1 MSLKK
6 FIFFLVEIDGR
17 CRQIVNGVVTSLTQ
31 PKQLSQAPDG
41 NQEIAIG
48 WERSQV
54 YHGNVRMFALPFGYV
69 MEAAT
74 ILRNDFYKFNLD
86 RVLFLSVKRLT
97 YEYTATT
104 FKEYYKQIYK
114 GQLDWASADDDQGN
128 YRFNIGLLEA
138 GLQKLMKANE
148 GTEYEILFDIDA
160 KNVKMDGTYIA
171 GSFKWLVTEDT
182 FQNEKYPSLYKISS
196 DNPIPGIALF
206 DVQKNGAGNPI
217 TADTLEYFAEATQDI
232 ADVTLTG
239 LIVNAE
245 FSAAD
250 LVIELVI
257 FNTISD
263 TVRDTIDLAPD
274 DPYAQNSNIIIDT
287 IFDILKGDRLFFK
300 VGIGPINIISIAES
314 NLQLSAKSKP
324 LPSTIKGFTL
334 FDLGM
339 KLVEKITGSTV
350 NFESEFLQLKNIM
363 ITSGDGIRS
372 ITNATIKTTW
382 RDYWKAVDV
391 YTKAQCTIT
400 DKVRIGPRLT
410 AYDPAKAPIALGL
423 VKGFKIT
430 PALDYIWTS
439 IKVGH
444 QDPKTDDT
452 NGKFDFNSSMVFST
466 GITAIPDK
474 QLDLQSPWKASPWE
488 IEQTRANYDGKTTT
502 DKESDNDIYALAV
515 LPDPAGD
522 SFESTATFQADGAP
536 FAPGQPLVQLVAPS
550 PIIQAGMKL
559 RFVGS
564 ILNTG
569 DYTVAFA
576 TSWFFGQLITLNEP
590 LVDESLVVTVEIL
603 EGQLYILDRTPVITQ
618 LTLPDDADQE
628 TKDSVYNV
636 PLSPKRIF
644 NLHKGWIAGGCYG
657 YAPGSI
663 TFASNKRNK
672 ELIADGIVEKADV
685 PIANLGDP
693 DYIPKYM
700 EFDTLSPV
708 DMTETLETDPNPN
721 MQPEWLDNTYIGYFL
736 RGGIALNDLEEQTFK
751 LLVTPQ
757 NNLLNLI

>member
-17 CRQIVNGVVTSLTQ
+17 SRQIVNGVVTSLSQ

-48 WERSQV
+48 WERSQTL
-54 YHGNVRMFALPFGYV
+54 HGNVRMFALPFGYV

-86 RVLFLSVKRLT
+86 RVLFLLVKRLT
-97 YEYTATT
+97 YEWTTTT

-114 GQLDWASADDDQGN
+114 GQLDWASAEDDQGN
-128 YRFNIGLLEA
+128 FRFNIGLLEA
-138 GLQKLMKANE
+138 GLQKQMKANE
-148 GTEYEILFDIDA
+148 GTEYEIPFDIDA
-160 KNVKMDGTYIA
+160 KNVRMDGLFIA
-171 GSFKWLVTEDT
+171 GTFKWYVAPYESLAGGYPGI
-182 FQNEKYPSLYKISS
+182 FQLNN
-196 DNPIPGIALF
+196 DNRIPGLAIF
-206 DVQKNGAGNPI
+206 DVQMTVEPSPVAPTIAN
-217 TADTLEYFAEATQDI
+217 LEYFAETTQDI
-232 ADVTLTG
+232 ANVHVTG
-239 LIVNAE
+239 LLTDFNSLGAPGAL
-245 FSAAD
+245 S
-250 LVIELVI
+250 VILYV
-257 FNTISD
+257 FNVPTN
-263 TVRDTIDLAPD
+263 TVRLGINLTPD
-274 DPYAQNSNIIIDT
+274 DPYPEHYNLIIDET
-287 IFDILKGDRLFFK
+287 FDLLEGDRLYLRSNSHFE
-300 VGIGPINIISIAES
+300 GEG
-314 NLQLSAKSKP
+314 NLQLAAKSKP
-324 LPSTIKGFTL
+324 VASTIKGFTL

-339 KLVEKITGSTV
+339 KLVEKMTGSSA
-350 NFESEFLQLKNIM
+350 NFESDFLQLKNII

-372 ITNATIKTTW
+372 IENATIKTTW

-400 DKVRIGPRLT
+400 DKVRIGPRLE
-410 AYDPAKAPIALGL
+410 AYNPAKAPISLGIT
-423 VKGFKIT
+423 KAFKVT
-430 PALDYIWTS
+430 PAIDYMWTS

-444 QDPKTDDT
+444 KEPQTDDT
-452 NGKFDFNSSMVFST
+452 NGKFDFNSVMILTT
-466 GITAIPDK
+466 GIEAIPDK
-474 QLDLQSPWKASPWE
+474 QLDLQSPYKASPWE

-502 DKESDNDIYALAV
+502 DKETDNDVYALAV

-522 SFESTATFQADGAP
+522 SFESTATFQADGTP
-536 FAPGQPLVQLVAPS
+536 FAPGQPLVNLVAPS
-550 PIIQAGMKL
+550 PVIQAGMKL

-564 ILNTG
+564 VLNTN

-590 LVDESLVVTVEIL
+590 LVNETIVVTVQIL
-603 EGQLYILDRTPVITQ
+603 EGQYYILDRTPVINQ
-618 LTLPDDADQE
+618 LIVPIDVDQE

-663 TFASNKRNK
+663 KFASNDRNK
-672 ELIADGIVEKADV
+672 ELIADGIIEKANV
-685 PIANLGDP
+685 PIADLGDP
-693 DYIPKYM
+693 DFIPKYM
-700 EFDTLSPV
+700 EFDTLTPV
-708 DMTETLETDPNPN
+708 NMTETLEADTNPN
-721 MQPEWLDNTYIGYFL
+721 MEPEWQDNKYIGFFL

-751 LLVTPQ
+751 LLVAPG